1 MPREWRASSRRLE
14 WLKCWKYTVGGLGRN
29 WSVVT
34 ADRGM
39 KHASWLSFQRKEKSW
54 RYSYYQFRIPH
65 LSWMLNNL
73 AQSISSKLTWL
84 QKKELIEDGDDNAV
98 SGRHTPAI
106 PAAEHHSCQP
116 QCTKLN
122 TSKAI
127 LLKSREREV
136 SDLYL
141 AVARPTSSTICHPDP
156 QQPLASHLS
165 NLSPPSP
172 RQQKTSPLLQ
182 YLTFPLCYGLRE
194 KTAPRVLVEFLL
206 CCYVR
211 HAHTMAA
218 TVSGSLHSTAE
229 RNTCLLSTV

>member
-1 MPREWRASSRRLE
+1 
-14 WLKCWKYTVGGLGRN
+14 
-29 WSVVT
+29 
-34 ADRGM
+34 
-39 KHASWLSFQRKEKSW
+39 
-54 RYSYYQFRIPH
+54 
-65 LSWMLNNL
+65 MLNNL

-106 PAAEHHSCQP
+106 PAAEHHCCQP

-156 QQPLASHLS
+156 QQPPASHLP
-165 NLSPPSP
+165 LKSPPSLP
-172 RQQKTSPLLQ
+172 ASTKDISTSAISDFSTLLRAERKNCSSCSRRIPPLLLRPSRAH
-182 YLTFPLCYGLRE
+182 YGCY
-194 KTAPRVLVEFLL
+194 
-206 CCYVR
+206 
-211 HAHTMAA
+211 
-218 TVSGSLHSTAE
+218 
-229 RNTCLLSTV
+229 CL